1 MPVGLEQETRD
12 GEGET
17 ERGQERG
24 GPVGAGGQ
32 GEGARNGGGQAEG
45 GDDRQS
51 VGRHRVSDLHLGVG
65 PELDEL
71 LLGRAQRKL
80 STAEWASRAY
90 GGGVAAPA
98 AAGADD
104 VLGEHGRELRAAA
117 LHGDREAAARL
128 GILLLCRNPE
138 AAYRLGLLKEAEG
151 DFWNAGRW
159 FDLAADAGHPAA
171 RQRVGRKNAD
181 PAP

>member
-1 MPVGLEQETRD
+1 M
-12 GEGET
+12 
-17 ERGQERG
+17 
-24 GPVGAGGQ
+24 
-32 GEGARNGGGQAEG
+32 
-45 GDDRQS
+45 
-51 VGRHRVSDLHLGVG
+51 SDLHLGVG